1 MGESG
6 ILFAQSLVVLGW
18 VYITG
23 LCLVLGMRLADNS
36 REIFEGVVKFIC
48 MVATLMVLWGF
59 ALKPALQT
67 VYAHLSEDK
76 TVECVKVKKG
86 MQ

>member
-1 MGESG
+1 MGEYG

-18 VYITG
+18 VYLTG
-23 LCLVLGMRLADNS
+23 ACLVLGMWWADNS
-36 REIFEGVVKFIC
+36 RGNFEGIVKLIC

-67 VYAHLSEDK
+67 VYAHLSDDK
-76 TVECVKVKKG
+76 TVECVKVK
-86 MQ
+86 

>member
-23 LCLVLGMRLADNS
+23 LCLVLGMRWVENARDYLEA
-36 REIFEGVVKFIC
+36 FVKSIC
-48 MVATLMVLWGF
+48 IVATLMVLWGF
-59 ALKPALQT
+59 ALEPALQT
-67 VYAHLSEDK
+67 VYAYLSDDK
-76 TVECVKVKKG
+76 TVECVKVK
-86 MQ
+86 

>member
-18 VYITG
+18 VYLTG
-23 LCLVLGMRLADNS
+23 ACLVLGMRWADNS
-36 REIFEGVVKFIC
+36 RGNFEGVVKFIC

-67 VYAHLSEDK
+67 VYAHLSDDK
-76 TVECVKVKKG
+76 TVECG
-86 MQ
+86 TMLSR

>member
-23 LCLVLGMRLADNS
+23 ACLVLGMRWADNS
-36 REIFEGVVKFIC
+36 RGNFEGVVKFTC
-48 MVATLMVLWGF
+48 MVASLIVLWLF

-67 VYAHLSEDK
+67 VYAYLSVDK
-76 TVECVKVKKG
+76 TVECG
-86 MQ
+86 TMLSR

>member
-6 ILFAQSLVVLGW
+6 VLFAQSLVVLGW
-18 VYITG
+18 VYRTG
-23 LCLVLGMRLADNS
+23 ACLVLGMRWADNS
-36 REIFEGVVKFIC
+36 RGNFEGVVKLIC
-48 MVATLMVLWGF
+48 IVATLMVLWGF
-59 ALKPALQT
+59 ALKPAMQT
-67 VYAHLSEDK
+67 VYAHLSDDK